1 MEHKGR
7 ILIVEDEKSM
17 REVLKIL
24 LEEEGYDTTSA
35 ADGLQAIEKIQQD
48 IFDLVITDIK
58 MPRADGFEVLRKVRE
73 ISPSSIV
80 IMITAFGTT
89 ESTIEA
95 MKLGAYDYI
104 HKPFKIDEI
113 RLIINKAFEKK
124 RMSEELILLREKVQ
138 TTYRLENII
147 GKSPKMQELFRLI
160 SRVAQSN
167 TTVLITGESGC
178 GKELVA
184 AALHNLSMRKSKNF
198 VTVNCATFPEGLLES
213 ELFGHV
219 KGAFTGAVYN
229 KEGLFEIANGGTIF
243 LDEIAEMPLSLQ
255 SKLLRV
261 LENGT
266 FRRVGGISDITVD
279 VRVISATNKDLS
291 GAIAAGGFREDLFY
305 RLKVMPLHV
314 PSLRDRLEDI
324 PLLLDHFLERFSVG
338 VKKFSAEAYDRRDLA
353 HPDRRSSSGAKKF
366 SADALRLLVKYPWRG
381 NVRELE
387 NMVERV
393 VLLTDREMIMP
404 EDLPEEV
411 ITSAQ
416 PDKALPDIGDDGVD
430 LERIVEEIEKNYLF
444 QALAKANGIKTD
456 AAKLLNLS
464 FRSFRHRLYKYG
476 IK

>member
-24 LEEEGYDTTSA
+24 LEEEGYDITAA
-35 ADGLQAIEKIQQD
+35 ADGIEAGEKIQKD
-48 IFDLVITDIK
+48 IFDIVITDIK
-58 MPRADGFEVLRKVRE
+58 MPRADGFEVLRKVKE

-80 IMITAFGTT
+80 IMITAFSTT

-104 HKPFKIDEI
+104 HKPFKMDEI
-113 RLIINKAFEKK
+113 RLIINKALEKK
-124 RMSEELILLREKVQ
+124 RLSEELTLLREKVQ

-147 GKSPKMQELFRLI
+147 GKSPKMLQLFRLI
-160 SRVAQSN
+160 PRVAQSN
-167 TTVLITGESGC
+167 STVLITGESGC

-184 AALHNLSMRKSKNF
+184 AALHNLSQRKDKNF
-198 VTVNCATFPEGLLES
+198 VTINCATFPEGLLES

-243 LDEIAEMPLSLQ
+243 LDEIAEMPISLQ

-266 FRRVGGISDITVD
+266 FRRVGGISDVTVD
-279 VRVISATNKDLS
+279 VRVISATNRDL
-291 GAIAAGGFREDLFY
+291 AEVIAAGNFREDLFY
-305 RLKVMPLHV
+305 RLKVVPIHIPPL
-314 PSLRDRLEDI
+314 RERTEDI
-324 PLLLDHFLERFSVG
+324 PLLLDHFFR
-338 VKKFSAEAYDRRDLA
+338 KCSAETKKL
-353 HPDRRSSSGAKKF
+353 SS
-366 SADALRLLVKYPWRG
+366 DALRLLMNYPWKG

-387 NMVERV
+387 NMVERI
-393 VLLTDREMIMP
+393 VLLADGEVIIP
-404 EDLPEEV
+404 DDLPEELFV
-411 ITSAQ
+411 SAQ
-416 PDKALPDIGDDGVD
+416 HAGALPDIGNDGVD
-430 LERIVEEIEKNYLF
+430 LERIVEEIERSYLL
-444 QALAKANGIKTD
+444 QALEKTNGIKTD